1 MLHIYV
7 EKHHEK
13 AHECLQEL
21 LRSFAYTQIGYFKI
35 QEYTIHS
42 KIKEHFSHNNRWGN
56 FWEDYPCS
64 NFFEELKFA
73 VSRTK
78 TRIEIYRLQLSSK
91 EFIQLIKAAKKVK
104 SIMFFDCKI
113 SFDSVFD
120 FGPMEGCLIER
131 IEIFCHILGCYEES
145 EKECLIK
152 IFWGILNCTDLIRS
166 LKDLDFGN
174 NYSLNKQLKEKAIV
188 KFGEEYLE
196 IIPSLKKLLDC

>member
-7 EKHHEK
+7 DKHHENV
-13 AHECLQEL
+13 HECLQEL
-21 LRSFAYTQIGYFKI
+21 LRSFAYTQIDYFKI
-35 QEYTIHS
+35 NEYTIHS

-73 VSRTK
+73 VSRIEK
-78 TRIEIYRLQLSSK
+78 RIEIDSLELSST
-91 EFIQLIKAAKKVK
+91 EFIQLVKAAKKVK
-104 SIMFFDCKI
+104 YLTFFDCKI
-113 SFDSVFD
+113 PFDSEFD
-120 FGPMEGCLIER
+120 FGSMEGCLIEG

-145 EKECLIK
+145 EKEECLIK

-196 IIPSLKKLLDC
+196 IIPSLKRL